1 MKNVF
6 LCLCGSVFNNKD
18 MEKTIYYFNPEND
31 MALANFTP
39 YYKAPAEIVRMAD
52 ELAALPAWYA
62 PEGSVVKV
70 KREADIPCWERLC
83 KGETPFPQVGWTTR
97 WLSSV
102 YVPWGWSPALVHTLL
117 QAGVGSGFLPSGGAL
132 GEWRRLSGRV
142 CASEV
147 LRSFADEKGVCGESR
162 VCRTLEEVRKAW
174 DGWGRCVLK
183 APWSG
188 SGRGLVFLPCGVWPA
203 SAEGWAARILRTQG
217 ALMAEPVYD
226 KVCDFAMEFCA
237 GGEGKVSF
245 AGYSLFET
253 DAFGNYKGNLL
264 ASDAEI
270 ERRLV
275 GYVPLETLHDVRR
288 HLLRKLPE
296 WLGGHYTGYL
306 GVDMMICREEGYRVH
321 PCVEINLRMNMGVL
335 ARLFFDFYVH
345 PAAQGCF
352 RIEHY
357 AGSEEALRF
366 HETISQAY
374 PVRLKD
380 GRLAGG
386 YLSLTP
392 VCGNTRYQAYV
403 CIGM

>member
-1 MKNVF
+1 
-6 LCLCGSVFNNKD
+6 

-217 ALMAEPVYD
+217 ALMAEPIYD

-335 ARLFFDFYVH
+335 ARLFFDRYVH

>member
-217 ALMAEPVYD
+217 ALMAEPIYD

-335 ARLFFDFYVH
+335 ARLFFDRYVH

-374 PVRLKD
+374 PIRLKD

>member
-162 VCRTLEEVRKAW
+162 VCHTLEEVRKAW

-217 ALMAEPVYD
+217 ALMAEPIYD
-226 KVCDFAMEFCA
+226 KVCDFAMEFRA

-245 AGYSLFET
+245 VGYSLFET

-335 ARLFFDFYVH
+335 ARLFFDRYVH

>member
-62 PEGSVVKV
+62 PKGSVVKV

-217 ALMAEPVYD
+217 ALMAEPIYD

-335 ARLFFDFYVH
+335 ARLFFDRYVH

>member
-217 ALMAEPVYD
+217 ALMAEPIYN

-237 GGEGKVSF
+237 AGEGKVSF

-335 ARLFFDFYVH
+335 ARLFFDRYVH
-345 PAAQGCF
+345 PAAQGYF

>member
-226 KVCDFAMEFCA
+226 KVCDFAMEFRA
-237 GGEGKVSF
+237 DGEGKVSF

-335 ARLFFDFYVH
+335 ARLFFDRYVH

>member
-102 YVPWGWSPALVHTLL
+102 YVPWGWSPTLVHTLL

-296 WLGGHYTGYL
+296 WLGGYYTGYL

-335 ARLFFDFYVH
+335 ARLFFDRYVH

>member
-102 YVPWGWSPALVHTLL
+102 YVPWGWSPTLVHTLL

-217 ALMAEPVYD
+217 ALMAEPIYD
-226 KVCDFAMEFCA
+226 KVCDFAMEFRA

-335 ARLFFDFYVH
+335 ARLFFDRYVH

>member
-217 ALMAEPVYD
+217 ALMAEPIYD

-335 ARLFFDFYVH
+335 ARLFFDRYVH

>member
-102 YVPWGWSPALVHTLL
+102 YVPWGWSPTLVHTLL

-217 ALMAEPVYD
+217 ALMAEPIYD

-335 ARLFFDFYVH
+335 ARLFFDRYVH

>member
-39 YYKAPAEIVRMAD
+39 YYKTPAEIVRMAD

-217 ALMAEPVYD
+217 ALMAEPIYD
-226 KVCDFAMEFCA
+226 KVCDFAMEFRA

-335 ARLFFDFYVH
+335 ARLFFDRYVH

>member
-1 MKNVF
+1 
-6 LCLCGSVFNNKD
+6 

-335 ARLFFDFYVH
+335 ARLFFDRYVH

>member
-226 KVCDFAMEFCA
+226 KVCDFAMEFRA
-237 GGEGKVSF
+237 DGEGKVSF
-245 AGYSLFET
+245 VGYSLFET

-270 ERRLV
+270 ECRLV

-296 WLGGHYTGYL
+296 WLGGYYTGYL

>member
-62 PEGSVVKV
+62 PEVSVVKV

-83 KGETPFPQVGWTTR
+83 KGEMPFPQVVWTTR

-217 ALMAEPVYD
+217 ALMAEPIYD

>member
-217 ALMAEPVYD
+217 ALMAEPIYD
-226 KVCDFAMEFCA
+226 KVCDFAMEFRA

-335 ARLFFDFYVH
+335 ARLFFDRYVH

>member
-1 MKNVF
+1 
-6 LCLCGSVFNNKD
+6 

-335 ARLFFDFYVH
+335 ARLFFDRYVH

-374 PVRLKD
+374 PIRLKD

>member
-217 ALMAEPVYD
+217 ALMAEPIYD

-374 PVRLKD
+374 PVLLKD

>member
-6 LCLCGSVFNNKD
+6 LCLCGSVFNNED

-217 ALMAEPVYD
+217 ALMAEPIYD

-335 ARLFFDFYVH
+335 ARLFFDRYVH

>member
-217 ALMAEPVYD
+217 ALMAEPIYD
-226 KVCDFAMEFCA
+226 KVCDFAMEFRA

-296 WLGGHYTGYL
+296 WLGGYYTGYL

-335 ARLFFDFYVH
+335 ARLFFDRYVH

>member
-83 KGETPFPQVGWTTR
+83 KGEMPFPQVGWTTR

-296 WLGGHYTGYL
+296 WLGGYYTGYL

-335 ARLFFDFYVH
+335 ARLFFDRYVH